1 MRYVVGYSA
10 NARGGD
16 AVNLAVALARR
27 QGATL
32 DLVMVMPQDS
42 PYNGVYPPV
51 AGFGTILAEQVS
63 QWLDEGLALVPD
75 DVSAQAH
82 IRRGDSEAE
91 ALIAAAEELGA
102 VLLVIGASS
111 TGLFRRFSIGSVAGA
126 LLHAAKV
133 PVVLAPSGYSRTKA
147 VTRLTCAL
155 GTRAGAEDVL
165 RTGIAMA
172 RRRELPLRLVSLVAL
187 GAGDSNATVE
197 DAEAHLRAV
206 AETGLGVEPDELKK
220 LNIDVVVGHGRTIE
234 DAVDALDWK
243 KGEILLIGSS
253 RLAQNKSIFLG
264 STANRIL
271 RALPVPMIVVP
282 RNYVPLAEELFHTTM
297 IPIVTAAK
305 PDATD
310 PIEATT

>member
-27 QGATL
+27 QGASL
-32 DLVMVMPQDS
+32 DLVMVMPEDS

-51 AGFGTILAEQVS
+51 AGFGDILAEQIS
-63 QWLDEGLALVPD
+63 HWIDEGLALVPD
-75 DVSAQAH
+75 DVPAQAH
-82 IRRGDSEAE
+82 IRRGESEAE

-102 VLLVIGASS
+102 ELLVIGASS
-111 TGLFRRFSIGSVAGA
+111 SGLFKRFSIGSVASA
-126 LLHAAKV
+126 LLHAATV
-133 PVVLAPSGYSRTKA
+133 PVVLAPSGYSRTDPI
-147 VTRLTCAL
+147 TRLTCAL

-165 RTGIAMA
+165 RTGLEMA
-172 RRRELPLRLVSLVAL
+172 KRRCLPLRLVSLVAL
-187 GAGDSNATVE
+187 GQGDATASIE
-197 DAEAHLRAV
+197 EARAHLRSV
-206 AETGLGVEPDELKK
+206 AEASQGLAAADLDKPE
-220 LNIDVVVGHGRTIE
+220 IDVVVGHGRTIE
-234 DAVDALDWK
+234 DAVDGLNWK

-282 RNYVPLAEELFHTTM
+282 RNFEFPTNE
-297 IPIVTAAK
+297 VTK
-305 PDATD
+305 
-310 PIEATT
+310 

>member
-27 QGATL
+27 QGAAL

-51 AGFGTILAEQVS
+51 AGFGDILAKQVS
-63 QWLDEGLALVPD
+63 DWLDEGLALVPN
-75 DVSAQAH
+75 DVPAQAH
-82 IRRGDSEAE
+82 IRRGESEAE

-111 TGLFRRFSIGSVAGA
+111 TGLFRRFTVGSVASA
-126 LLHAAKV
+126 LLHASTV
-133 PVVLAPSGYSRTKA
+133 PVVLAPSGYSRTKPI
-147 VTRLTCAL
+147 TRLTCAL
-155 GTRAGAEDVL
+155 GSRAGAEDVL

-187 GAGDSNATVE
+187 GPGDSDATIA

-206 AETGLGVEPDELKK
+206 AEASQGVDPDDLTN
-220 LNIDVVVGHGRTIE
+220 LDIDVVVGHGRTIE
-234 DAVDALDWK
+234 DAVDALNWK

-253 RLAQNKSIFLG
+253 RLAQNNSIFLG
-264 STANRIL
+264 ATANRIL

-282 RNYVPLAEELFHTTM
+282 RNYVPLSDALFQTTAL
-297 IPIVTAAK
+297 PVVAPKT
-305 PDATD
+305 P
-310 PIEATT
+310 EAPQ

>member
-27 QGATL
+27 QGAAL

-51 AGFGTILAEQVS
+51 AGFGDILAKQVS
-63 QWLDEGLALVPD
+63 DWLDEGLALVPN
-75 DVSAQAH
+75 DVPAQAH
-82 IRRGDSEAE
+82 IRRGESEAE

-111 TGLFRRFSIGSVAGA
+111 TGLFRRFTVGSVASA
-126 LLHAAKV
+126 LLHASTV
-133 PVVLAPSGYSRTKA
+133 PVVLAPSGYSRTKPI
-147 VTRLTCAL
+147 TRLTCAL
-155 GTRAGAEDVL
+155 GSRAGAEDVL

-187 GAGDSNATVE
+187 GPGDSDATIA

-206 AETGLGVEPDELKK
+206 AEASQGVDPDDLTN
-220 LNIDVVVGHGRTIE
+220 LDIDVVVGHGRTIE
-234 DAVDALDWK
+234 DAVDALSWK

-253 RLAQNKSIFLG
+253 RLAQNNSIFLG
-264 STANRIL
+264 ATANRIL

-282 RNYVPLAEELFHTTM
+282 RNYVPLSDALFQTTAL
-297 IPIVTAAK
+297 PVVAPKT
-305 PDATD
+305 P
-310 PIEATT
+310 EAPQ